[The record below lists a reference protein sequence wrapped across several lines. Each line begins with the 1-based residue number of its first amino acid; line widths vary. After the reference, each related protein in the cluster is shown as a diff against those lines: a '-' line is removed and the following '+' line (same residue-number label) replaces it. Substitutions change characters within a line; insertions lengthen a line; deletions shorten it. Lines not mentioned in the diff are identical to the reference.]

1 MTIKTWEYIHRL
13 LVEEESKTRE
23 VYRAARRLQHEY
35 EESETADEDLVQ
47 RQKKAADEYMKKNF
61 AAKDALYEFE
71 KKEW

>member
-1 MTIKTWEYIHRL
+1 MRIKTFEYIHRL

-23 VYRAARRLQHEY
+23 VYLAARRLQHKY
-35 EESETADEDLVQ
+35 EEIESADEDLVK
-47 RQKKAADEYMKKNF
+47 RQEKAADEYMKKNF